1 MTDSK
6 LEIWIGNLLRT
17 GVSLAAIVVAAGG
30 VLLLTKHG
38 MEVVNYHVFLPY
50 RVAAF
55 PRSGLHNSIR
65 PPLILIATPIF
76 RVLFAMIGF
85 WVERDYLYVGVSAI
99 VLAVLGFSIWHAL

>member
-30 VLLLTKHG
+30 ALLLAKHG
-38 MEVVNYHVFLPY
+38 MEAVNYHVFLPY
-50 RVAAF
+50 HVAAF
-55 PRSGLHNSIR
+55 PDPDSVIQFGL
-65 PPLILIATPIF
+65 LILIATPIF
-76 RVLFAMIGF
+76 RVLFALIGF

-99 VLAVLGFSIWHAL
+99 VLTVLGFSIWHAL